1 MYLLLILNLF
11 LFNSDSVLVKSS
23 EVGEFQKAVS
33 ITTDGKGDIYVLD
46 AVTNEIIKYDDKLK
60 EVKRAG
66 RKGWANGEL
75 DSPTYID
82 GSSGFEINVSDG
94 KNYRIQKFDLNLS
107 YTGTINPNYET
118 YQDNF
123 KYQTPLATVY
133 IVPYLYSIDGE
144 NFRVVTYQMQTQN
157 MWVPAFSFGGFQS
170 AQKPLVGPS
179 KIVKDGFNNIY
190 ILDKKLSSVS
200 KYDNFGNYISSFET
214 DKILSI
220 SAFNNRLYILT
231 DSEVLLYDSKKNAFT
246 DKLLFT
252 EKINSEKIQ
261 DFMVYSSSKFYILER
276 NKLIELILK

>member
-1 MYLLLILNLF
+1 
-11 LFNSDSVLVKSS
+11 
-23 EVGEFQKAVS
+23 
-33 ITTDGKGDIYVLD
+33 
-46 AVTNEIIKYDDKLK
+46 
-60 EVKRAG
+60 
-66 RKGWANGEL
+66 
-75 DSPTYID
+75 
-82 GSSGFEINVSDG
+82 
-94 KNYRIQKFDLNLS
+94 
-107 YTGTINPNYET
+107 
-118 YQDNF
+118 
-123 KYQTPLATVY
+123 
-133 IVPYLYSIDGE
+133 
-144 NFRVVTYQMQTQN
+144 

>member
-11 LFNSDSVLVKSS
+11 LFNSDSVLVKTI

-60 EVKRAG
+60 ELKRAG
-66 RKGWANGEL
+66 RKGWANGEM

-157 MWVPAFSFGGFQS
+157 MWIPAFSFGGFQS
-170 AQKPLVGPS
+170 AQKPIVGPT
-179 KIVKDGFNNIY
+179 KIVKDGYNNIY
-190 ILDKKLSSVS
+190 ILDKKLSSVF
-200 KYDNFGNYISSFET
+200 KYDNFGNFISSFET
-214 DKILSI
+214 DKIISI

-231 DSEVLLYDSKKNAFT
+231 DSEVLLYDSRKNAFT

>member
-11 LFNSDSVLVKSS
+11 LFNSDSVLVKTI

-66 RKGWANGEL
+66 KKGWANGEM

-107 YTGTINPNYET
+107 YTGTINTNYET

-157 MWVPAFSFGGFQS
+157 MWIPAFSFGGFQS
-170 AQKPLVGPS
+170 AQKPMVGPT
-179 KIVKDGFNNIY
+179 KIVKDGYNNIY
-190 ILDKKLSSVS
+190 ILDKKLSSVF
-200 KYDNFGNYISSFET
+200 KYDNFGNFISSFET
-214 DKILSI
+214 DKIISI

-231 DSEVLLYDSKKNAFT
+231 DSEVLLYDSRKNAFT

-252 EKINSEKIQ
+252 EKIYSEKIQ